1 MYSIMQQIEKED
13 TVLSITHTMELMN
26 SMYNEMFR
34 KFGDISLDDMRFIV
48 PVRVYECMRRTISY
62 MYLPMVNREDDTL
75 YFAGVKVIIDVDL
88 SHDTIKLVYKEE
100 NIMPTVNWSLRTLY
114 HAECSNDL
122 KIKKVIFNK
131 PATIVFWSDDTK
143 TIVKCGEDDAW
154 DEEKGLAMAVCKKM
168 LGLKEFYK
176 QYNKATNDM
185 WEKVNR

>member
-1 MYSIMQQIEKED
+1 MYSIMKIVENED
-13 TVLSITHTMELMN
+13 TVLSLIHTMELMN

-34 KFGDISLDDMRFIV
+34 KFGDISLDNMRFIV
-48 PVRVYECMRRTISY
+48 PVRVYECIRRDISY

-88 SHDTIKLVYKEE
+88 SHDTIKLVYNEE
-100 NIMPTVNWSLRTLY
+100 NIMPTKSFIFPKIYINPY
-114 HAECSNDL
+114 
-122 KIKKVIFNK
+122 IKKVIFNK

>member
-1 MYSIMQQIEKED
+1 MYSIMRQIEKED

-34 KFGDISLDDMRFIV
+34 RFGDISLDNMRFIV
-48 PVRVYECMRRTISY
+48 PVRVYKYIRYAISY
-62 MYLPMVNREDDTL
+62 MYLTMVNWDNDTL
-75 YFAGVKVIIDVDL
+75 YFAGVEVMIDVDL
-88 SHDTIKLVYKEE
+88 SHDTIKLVYRED
-100 NIMPTVNWSLRTLY
+100 NVMPIKSLVFPKIYTNP
-114 HAECSNDL
+114 H
-122 KIKKVIFNK
+122 IKKVIFNK

-143 TIVKCGEDDAW
+143 TIVKCGEDDVW